1 MTEKSVK
8 DLRAGDRVF
17 LTGRIITM
25 RDEAH
30 RKFCELIMN
39 GKELPLCL
47 KDQVIY
53 YTGPA
58 PAPEGKIIGSAG
70 PTSSYRMDPYT
81 PALLELGVRAAIG
94 KGERSEE
101 VKSSFA
107 KHGAVYFAATGGAAV
122 LISRTVKSVKTLAY
136 PELGHE
142 AVREFKVEN
151 FPCIVAYDVHGG
163 DIYIR

>member
-1 MTEKSVK
+1 
-8 DLRAGDRVF
+8 
-17 LTGRIITM
+17 M

-30 RKFCELIMN
+30 KRIIGLIKA
-39 GKELPLCL
+39 GKELPVNL

-81 PALLELGVRAAIG
+81 PALLKLGVSAVIG

-101 VKSSFA
+101 VRESFVDN
-107 KHGAVYFAATGGAAV
+107 KAVYLAATGGAAV
-122 LISRTVKSVKTLAY
+122 LISKTVKSVRILAY

-142 AVREFKVEN
+142 AVRELQVEN

-163 DIYIR
+163 DVYAR